1 MGCHRLIQQG
11 AKLVHDAQDV
21 IDELSPLYA
30 EAVAA
35 PRAVEAPA
43 PAGRQGVLAVG
54 TPDEIAV
61 AGLLDRAEAIH
72 LDELAETAPFG
83 IARLQLA
90 LLGLQ
95 VQGEVEALPGRYYR
109 RRDR

>member
-1 MGCHRLIQQG
+1 M
-11 AKLVHDAQDV
+11 

-30 EAVAA
+30 EAVDA
-35 PRAVEAPA
+35 PPPVATQGTPA
-43 PAGRQGVLAVG
+43 LQSVLNIA
-54 TPDEIAV
+54 TPDEVAV
-61 AGLLDRAEAIH
+61 AGMLDQAEALH

-95 VQGEVEALPGRYYR
+95 VQGAVEALPGRYYR